1 MPDYPQAIYDKA
13 TAAVITAATDF
24 GEDGIITADLAADLA
39 KAVLDA
45 IAADLG
51 DYAAGKIEAHR
62 DAHGPQDG
70 ARLSGWGRHF
80 GIAARIAAG
89 AFLTEDDLKRLA
101 AEAVMRDDYV
111 ALSATFRRH
120 PVKAA
125 DE

>member
-13 TAAVITAATDF
+13 TAAVILAFT
-24 GEDGIITADLAADLA
+24 GPCPDGIITADLAASLA

-45 IAADLG
+45 IATDLG
-51 DYAAGKIEAHR
+51 DYAAGKIAAHR
-62 DAHGPQDG
+62 DACGPRDG

-80 GIAARIAAG
+80 GIAVRVAAG

-101 AEAVMRDDYV
+101 AEAIMRGDYM
-111 ALSATFRRH
+111 ASYATFQRC